1 MRVAK
6 RVRGLLAVG
15 SALAVTGTLVAAC
28 GTANDA
34 AGADGVVRVATVVD
48 VQSFDPG
55 LNPGQG
61 QRVFLDPV
69 YDSLLTVG
77 KDGSIEPGLASDWK
91 LTKTELTMTIE
102 SGRRFSDGTD
112 LDAEA
117 VKSALEHNQQAGG
130 PAAAALAN
138 VAAVETKGDDQVV
151 LALKAPSPAL
161 PVTLTDVAGM
171 IASPAATE
179 SGDLATAPVGSGPY
193 VLDQK
198 ATKAGVVYVYTPN
211 EEFDDSAVQTLKRIE
226 IEVLTDAAARANALI
241 SGQVDLAQVDRTQV
255 ATVEKSELETA
266 VSEGNHW
273 LLHFVAR
280 APGSPL
286 ANEKIRQAVGYAIN
300 REALVDTVL
309 MGQATPMTQV
319 FSEGSAFHVD
329 ELESAYPHD
338 PDKARELVRESGIS
352 NPRFT
357 VPTFGTFTAA
367 AEAIQADLKDVGIT
381 VDIKLI
387 QPGTLDQENRSKNF
401 DAILTPI
408 KEIHPEQ
415 LYGVRVAESGPMN
428 PYHVASP
435 EVDALHRQALAAED
449 EEERDEVY
457 RSMLSQL
464 SDKALW
470 QNLYTDHSTI
480 AWNSTLSG
488 VEPAPGWPMGPSL
501 RGVTKD

>member
-6 RVRGLLAVG
+6 KHRGH
-15 SALAVTGTLVAAC
+15 LVAGAALTVVGALLTAC
-28 GTANDA
+28 GAADDA
-34 AGADGVVRVATVVD
+34 AGSEGVVRVATVVD

-69 YDSLLTVG
+69 YDTLLTVG
-77 KDGSIEPGLASDWK
+77 EDGGIEPGLASDWT
-91 LTKTELTMTIE
+91 LDKTELRMTID

-112 LDAEA
+112 LDAAA
-117 VKSALEHNQQAGG
+117 VVTALEHNQQAGG

-138 VAAVETKGDDQVV
+138 VKSVDVEGDSEVV
-151 LALKAPSPAL
+151 LSLNAPSPAL
-161 PVTLTDVAGM
+161 PLTLTDVAGM
-171 IASPAATE
+171 VASPAAT
-179 SGDLATAPVGSGPY
+179 SGGEIATTPVGTGPY

-211 EEFDDSAVQTLKRIE
+211 QEFEDTAVQSLKRIE
-226 IEVLTDAAARANALI
+226 IEVLTDAAARSNALI

-255 ATVEKSELETA
+255 ATVEKSDLESA

-280 APGSPL
+280 DSGSAL

-300 REALVDTVL
+300 RQALVDTVL

-319 FSEGSAFHVD
+319 FSEGSPFHVD
-329 ELESAYPHD
+329 GLESGYAFD
-338 PDKARELVRESGIS
+338 PEKARQLVRESGVA

-357 VPTFGTFTAA
+357 IPTFGTFTSA

-401 DAILTPI
+401 DAMLTPI

-415 LYGVRVAESGPMN
+415 LYGVRVAENGPMN
-428 PYHVASP
+428 PYQVASP
-435 EVDALHRQALAAED
+435 EISALHQQALDAED
-449 EEERDEVY
+449 EAEQDEIY
-457 RSMLSQL
+457 RSMLTEI
-464 SDKALW
+464 SDEAIW

-488 VEPAPGWPMGPSL
+488 VKPAPGWPMGPSL